1 MNKQELLD
9 LYHQGER
16 NFRKQDLRGQS
27 FVGQDLSG
35 ADFSGSDIRGTDFS
49 QAVLRGANFTNVQA
63 GLQQSEAILLLV
75 FLVLV
80 AVLLGAVA
88 GFVGTLLNLELRAFT
103 NSFQEVTAGWAM
115 VMLLLAFAFI
125 SVLEGIT
132 TGFSVFA
139 LAFMVTVGIAAIGPI
154 LSTLI
159 NPLSIAVSSAIAQ
172 ALTIVCAVSGATV
185 MATIAALAAFRTFNL
200 QAGLG
205 VAGAYLLTFG
215 YIVAATDIVT
225 SIVPVVPAVM
235 ALSIYLGWRALQ
247 GDPKQVVIRRLA
259 TTLTARWGTSFR
271 QADLTKAN
279 FSHAQLNHTNFDDA
293 NLTRVCWTGSHP
305 EAVEL
310 TGFYNS

>member
-9 LYHQGER
+9 LYRQGER
-16 NFRKQDLRGQS
+16 NFRKQDLKGQS
-27 FVGQDLSG
+27 FIGQDLSG
-35 ADFSGSDIRGTDFS
+35 ADFSGSDIRGADFS
-49 QAVLRGANFTNVQA
+49 QAILRGANFTSVQA
-63 GLQQSEAILLLV
+63 GLQRSEAILLLL

-159 NPLSIAVSSAIAQ
+159 NPI
-172 ALTIVCAVSGATV
+172 
-185 MATIAALAAFRTFNL
+185 
-200 QAGLG
+200 
-205 VAGAYLLTFG
+205 
-215 YIVAATDIVT
+215 
-225 SIVPVVPAVM
+225 
-235 ALSIYLGWRALQ
+235 
-247 GDPKQVVIRRLA
+247 
-259 TTLTARWGTSFR
+259 
-271 QADLTKAN
+271 
-279 FSHAQLNHTNFDDA
+279 
-293 NLTRVCWTGSHP
+293 
-305 EAVEL
+305 
-310 TGFYNS
+310 